1 MPFGEYELSP
11 SLIGLSLLPSPHPEA
26 FQRLLV
32 RPSIPCYRD
41 FSLDKGRSLGFASAS
56 ADYAPYSDSLSLRL
70 RGSCPL
76 TSPTT
81 ATRRIIMQKARRH
94 PQKGAPT
101 ACRRTVSGSVALLCP
116 RFFSPFPHGTGTL
129 SVSCPVFSLAGWA
142 RRIHAGLHVSRATQ
156 DAAMLPEGSR
166 TGLSPSAAAL
176 SGAFR
181 SLPSCNIAVLQ
192 PPARLDAPGLGSSPF
207 ARHYWGNHSYFLF
220 LRVLRCF
227 SSPRMP
233 PAKGGVSRLHRDGLS
248 HSEIRGSTAICAS
261 PRLIAAYHVL
271 HRWQEPRHPPYA
283 LSYFPAPAAHSRAAR
298 RISKADLLN
307 VTLSLMSFL

>member
-101 ACRRTVSGSVALLCP
+101 ACRRTVSGTLSLPCP
-116 RFFSPFPHGTGTL
+116 GCFSPFPHGTRSL
-129 SVSCPVFSLAGWA
+129 SVSYAYLALPDGPGGFTQDYTCPALLRMPLCFRKVRVRGSHPLRRRCPAPSAPFLLATSRSYNPRRASTHRVWALPRSLA
-142 RRIHAGLHVSRATQ
+142 T
-156 DAAMLPEGSR
+156 
-166 TGLSPSAAAL
+166 TGGIIL
-176 SGAFR
+176 
-181 SLPSCNIAVLQ
+181 I
-192 PPARLDAPGLGSSPF
+192 
-207 ARHYWGNHSYFLF
+207 
-220 LRVLRCF
+220 F
-227 SSPRMP
+227 SSC
-233 PAKGGVSRLHRDGLS
+233 G
-248 HSEIRGSTAICAS
+248 
-261 PRLIAAYHVL
+261 Y
-271 HRWQEPRHPPYA
+271 
-283 LSYFPAPAAHSRAAR
+283 
-298 RISKADLLN
+298 
-307 VTLSLMSFL
+307 